1 MGKLENRIAI
11 ITGASEGI
19 GFASARAFL
28 EEGAK
33 VVLSSSN
40 EEKGAKALRELN
52 HENAYYAKCD
62 VSKEEEVINLFDETE
77 KKFGVADIVY
87 ANAGILDIQD
97 FHTMLL
103 EDWNRVISIDLTG
116 TFLTCKHA
124 VDRMLKAGVKKGSII
139 TTGSYNGLR
148 GGAVNAAYSASKAG
162 IMQLT
167 RCLAEGYAKYG
178 IRTNC
183 ISPGKVRTKMMTGN
197 VGKSAGSQILRK
209 DGSALYDGFSEFDKQ
224 VLKGQLLGRVGEP
237 EECAKVAVFLASD
250 DSSFVVGENIMVD
263 GGYMAR

>member
-1 MGKLENRIAI
+1 MKLKNRIAV

-19 GFASARAFL
+19 GYAAAVEFL
-28 EEGAK
+28 KEGAK

-40 EEKGAKALRELN
+40 EEKGQKALEKLN
-52 HENAYYAKCD
+52 NDNAVYIKCD
-62 VSKEEEVINLFDETE
+62 VSSEEEVIHLFDETE
-77 KKFGVADIVY
+77 RIFGVADIVY
-87 ANAGILDIQD
+87 ANAGILDIQEI
-97 FHTMLL
+97 HTMPL
-103 EDWNRVISIDLTG
+103 EDWNKVINIDLTG

-124 VDRMLKAGVKKGSII
+124 VDRMLKNKIEKASII

-148 GGAVNAAYSASKAG
+148 GGAANAAYSASKAG
-162 IMQLT
+162 IMQFT
-167 RCLAEGYAKYG
+167 RSLAEAYAKFG

-183 ISPGKVRTKMMTGN
+183 LSPGKVRTKMMTGN
-197 VGKSAGSQILRK
+197 VGKSAGSQILRE

-224 VLKGQLLGRVGEP
+224 VLKGQLVGRVGEP

-263 GGYMAR
+263 GGLMAR